1 MVVSLLARSARFFL
15 VAGLIWKFG
24 PRIRS
29 FIDRYFN
36 ILSIAFV
43 VLLAG
48 GFLLIKVLL

>member
-1 MVVSLLARSARFFL
+1 MIVSFVARSARFFL

-24 PRIRS
+24 PQIKK

-43 VLLAG
+43 VLLAA
-48 GFLLIKVLL
+48 GFLLIKLVL